1 MLTCA
6 QAEAAT
12 RALVRITVETIARE
26 RATGAISPIPPPEG
40 DKSVARL
47 RSSVLHTVAGRSMST
62 GGPLASEGRFRG
74 AQGAGAAVDSHRVWR
89 GQRSNSP
96 IVCQGRHSVCRG
108 RRWTVIMRRGGGEAL
123 PHAARQP

>member
-62 GGPLASEGRFRG
+62 GGPLAFAGRFRG
-74 AQGAGAAVDSHRVWR
+74 AQGAGAAVDSHGAGQGWR
-89 GQRSNSP
+89 STAIGFGGAS
-96 IVCQGRHSVCRG
+96 GRTALSFARA
-108 RRWTVIMRRGGGEAL
+108 VIAFAGAGGG
-123 PHAARQP
+123 RS